1 MILYLAADLLWAT
14 RIRSTAETLGI
25 AARPAR
31 TPEMLAA
38 RLADSPV
45 RGLVVDLDGGDAALD
60 LITHLR
66 RPDATPAERA
76 VRIVAW
82 GPHVEVEKLRAAK
95 QAGADAVLARGAF
108 GRSLPAILRE
118 LESGGS
124 VQDDVED

>member
-1 MILYLAADLLWAT
+1 MILYLSADLLWGT
-14 RIRSTAETLGI
+14 RIRSTADSMGI
-25 AARPAR
+25 PARPAR
-31 TPEMLAA
+31 NMDMLLG

-45 RGLVVDLDGGDAALD
+45 RGFVVDLEGEGALD

-95 QAGADAVLARGAF
+95 AAGADAVMVRGAF
-108 GRSLPAILRE
+108 HRTLPAILRE
-118 LESGGS
+118 LEGNGV
-124 VQDDVED
+124 VQDTWEE